1 MHRIVDGITT
11 LNTKYDI
18 LLIGQL
24 GVGKTSLI
32 YKFIGDSSNYHSQHQ
47 VEELHT
53 TQVSSR
59 RFNVPCTEHSKYQQI
74 SILDSTSL
82 TELYSSRKAEQIK
95 NASAILFAYLVSDR
109 ESFEALEYNIEAIQ
123 MITGEN
129 FPPFVVAGTKQDMYH
144 GYQVLYQ
151 EGEELAAKYGAVG
164 FYEVSSQENRHV
176 DEAFAPL
183 VQSVLKK
190 RLSADEEM
198 LSMAEILSEEEH
210 RSDTESRKSGGSARK
225 ETKKESSKE
234 KSFNEAQ
241 EGNKDL
247 RLSQDSTEQQRKSL
261 TASLGLKSD
270 AEEAVLLSTLVTS
283 LVSQKRTTRRPT
295 AHRERKGCCVIM

>member
-11 LNTKYDI
+11 LNSKYDI

-32 YKFIGDSSNYHSQHQ
+32 YKFIGDSSNYDSQHQ
-47 VEELHT
+47 VEELHF
-53 TQVSSR
+53 TQVNSK

-74 SILDSTSL
+74 SILDSASL

-129 FPPFVVAGTKQDMYH
+129 FPPFVVAGTKLDMYH
-144 GYQVLYQ
+144 GYQVLHQ
-151 EGEELAAKYGAVG
+151 EGEELAARYGAAG

-176 DEAFAPL
+176 DEAFTPL
-183 VQSVLKK
+183 VQSVLRK
-190 RLSADEEM
+190 RLTSDEDL

-210 RSDTESRKSGGSARK
+210 KSDTESRKTGQVSRK
-225 ETKKESSKE
+225 EKSTKKESTGQAGYKSKD
-234 KSFNEAQ
+234 S
-241 EGNKDL
+241 
-247 RLSQDSTEQQRKSL
+247 RVSQDSNEQQRKSL

-283 LVSQKRTTRRPT
+283 LVSQKRTTKRPT
-295 AHRERKGCCVIM
+295 AQRERKGCCIIM